1 MSNYAIRA
9 IVVSDAQRLVSYLQE
24 LAREPG
30 IPLPFGPEGFTLT
43 VEEEEA
49 FIEDFNRNDRNLF
62 LLAEADEEIISVLSC
77 RHTAGTLTEHETVLG
92 ISVHREWRNRG
103 VGRAMMKRAIDWASN
118 HAGIRRIQLEVFAHN
133 ANAIHLYETLGFEH
147 EGRRRKAYFK
157 DGEYIDTLMM
167 AMLFDKD

>member
-1 MSNYAIRA
+1 MSKYIIRE
-9 IVVSDAQRLVSYLQE
+9 IVVSDAPRLITYMQE
-24 LAREPG
+24 LAREPN

-49 FIEDFNRNDRNLF
+49 FIEDFNANDRNLF
-62 LLAEADEEIISVLSC
+62 LLAEADDEVISVLSC
-77 RHTAGTLTEHETVLG
+77 RNTAGTLTEHETVLG
-92 ISVHREWRNRG
+92 ISVHRVWRNQG
-103 VGRAMMKRAIDWASN
+103 VGRAMMTRAIDWGRN
-118 HAGIRRIQLEVFAHN
+118 HRGIRRIQLEVFAHN

-167 AMLFDKD
+167 AILFDD